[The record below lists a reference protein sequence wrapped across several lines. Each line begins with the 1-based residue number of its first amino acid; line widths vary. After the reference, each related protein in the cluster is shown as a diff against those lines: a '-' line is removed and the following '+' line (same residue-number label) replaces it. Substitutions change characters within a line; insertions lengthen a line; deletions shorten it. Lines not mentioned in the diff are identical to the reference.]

1 LNEIKSN
8 PEENTKKEQSSLK
21 RIGNFIKEARLS
33 REQSVEELAS
43 DLKIGSHQLKAI
55 EEGNE
60 EELPEKVF
68 VKAMVRRI
76 SQKLKL
82 DTEFIMNE
90 FETEKQEVKIE
101 EIVEEVAKKTNKTRK
116 SKDLSP
122 VGFWIFILISG
133 LLGLIASSLI
143 LNLFS
148 DSSQNQT
155 PKQEIIKKTGQVCI
169 QIRDVQGVDD
179 NPFDFETVKKNI
191 EDRLNPEFEGQ
202 FKIMLVPNITN
213 ICYGRGVGYKIEE
226 IVLDEETQK
235 ISATKIRAKMREEGK
250 LK

>member
-1 LNEIKSN
+1 MKEIKSN
-8 PEENTKKEQSSLK
+8 PEDNTKREQSSLK

-33 REQSVEELAS
+33 RDQSVEELAS

-90 FETEKQEVKIE
+90 FMTERQEVKIE
-101 EIVEEVAKKTNKTRK
+101 EIVKEVAKETKKTSQ

-122 VGFWIFILISG
+122 LGFWIFILISG
-133 LLGLIASSLI
+133 FLGLIASSLI
-143 LNLFS
+143 FNLFS

-155 PKQEIIKKTGQVCI
+155 PKQELIKKT
-169 QIRDVQGVDD
+169 
-179 NPFDFETVKKNI
+179 K
-191 EDRLNPEFEGQ
+191 
-202 FKIMLVPNITN
+202 
-213 ICYGRGVGYKIEE
+213 
-226 IVLDEETQK
+226 
-235 ISATKIRAKMREEGK
+235 
-250 LK
+250 

>member
-1 LNEIKSN
+1 M
-8 PEENTKKEQSSLK
+8 
-21 RIGNFIKEARLS
+21 
-33 REQSVEELAS
+33 AS

-90 FETEKQEVKIE
+90 FKTERQELKID
-101 EIVEEVAKKTNKTRK
+101 EIVEEVAKKTHKTRQ
-116 SKDLSP
+116 SKDLSQ
-122 VGFWIFILISG
+122 VGFLILILISG

-143 LNLFS
+143 FNLFS

-155 PKQEIIKKTGQVCI
+155 PKQELFKKT
-169 QIRDVQGVDD
+169 
-179 NPFDFETVKKNI
+179 K
-191 EDRLNPEFEGQ
+191 
-202 FKIMLVPNITN
+202 
-213 ICYGRGVGYKIEE
+213 
-226 IVLDEETQK
+226 
-235 ISATKIRAKMREEGK
+235 
-250 LK
+250 

>member
-1 LNEIKSN
+1 MKEIKSN
-8 PEENTKKEQSSLK
+8 PEDNTKREQSSLK

-60 EELPEKVF
+60 EELPETVF

-90 FETEKQEVKIE
+90 FKTERKEVKIE
-101 EIVEEVAKKTNKTRK
+101 EIVEEVSKKNYKTWQ
-116 SKDLSP
+116 SKNFNPL
-122 VGFWIFILISG
+122 GFLIFILISG
-133 LLGLIASSLI
+133 FLGLIASSLI
-143 LNLFS
+143 FNLFS

-155 PKQEIIKKTGQVCI
+155 PKQELIKKT
-169 QIRDVQGVDD
+169 
-179 NPFDFETVKKNI
+179 K
-191 EDRLNPEFEGQ
+191 
-202 FKIMLVPNITN
+202 
-213 ICYGRGVGYKIEE
+213 
-226 IVLDEETQK
+226 
-235 ISATKIRAKMREEGK
+235 
-250 LK
+250 

>member
-1 LNEIKSN
+1 LKEIKSN
-8 PEENTKKEQSSLK
+8 SENNIKTEQSSLK

-33 REQSVEELAS
+33 RQQSIEELAS

-90 FETEKQEVKIE
+90 LNTERKEIKIE
-101 EIVEEVAKKTNKTRK
+101 EIVEEVAKKTHNNTQ
-116 SKDLSP
+116 SKDLRLLR
-122 VGFWIFILISG
+122 FWIFILISG

-143 LNLFS
+143 FNLFS

-155 PKQEIIKKTGQVCI
+155 PKQELIKKT
-169 QIRDVQGVDD
+169 
-179 NPFDFETVKKNI
+179 K
-191 EDRLNPEFEGQ
+191 
-202 FKIMLVPNITN
+202 
-213 ICYGRGVGYKIEE
+213 
-226 IVLDEETQK
+226 
-235 ISATKIRAKMREEGK
+235 
-250 LK
+250 

>member
-1 LNEIKSN
+1 LKEIKSVSEIN
-8 PEENTKKEQSSLK
+8 NKGEDSSLK

-33 REQSVEELAS
+33 KNQSIEELAS
-43 DLKIGSHQLKAI
+43 DLKIGAHQLEAI

-60 EELPEKVF
+60 EKLPEKVF

-90 FETEKQEVKIE
+90 FKTEKQEIKID
-101 EIVEEVAKKTNKTRK
+101 EIVEELAKKTNKTRK

-143 LNLFS
+143 FNLFS

-155 PKQEIIKKTGQVCI
+155 PKQELIKKT
-169 QIRDVQGVDD
+169 
-179 NPFDFETVKKNI
+179 K
-191 EDRLNPEFEGQ
+191 
-202 FKIMLVPNITN
+202 
-213 ICYGRGVGYKIEE
+213 
-226 IVLDEETQK
+226 
-235 ISATKIRAKMREEGK
+235 
-250 LK
+250 